1 MPRMVRRVVMLGA
14 GHAHLFTLQRT
25 ADFIS
30 RGFELVLV
38 APDVF
43 WYSGLA
49 TGVLAAVISS
59 RRVAGD
65 LLKRRSVCAG
75 PCAATAIAWCGLYG
89 VSIGPAVGL
98 LDWLPLSR
106 QSVEWFYAPLVWLHD
121 HSALAGPLEWYVSFW
136 Q

>member
-1 MPRMVRRVVMLGA
+1 MPASAPQPAARRSAPWQFSLRGLLGLMFVS
-14 GHAHLFTLQRT
+14 G
-25 ADFIS
+25 
-30 RGFELVLV
+30 VLV
-38 APDVF
+38 AVWKVAPQGVV
-43 WYSGLA
+43 LA

-121 HSALAGPLEWYVSFW
+121 HSALAGPLEW
-136 Q
+136 QG